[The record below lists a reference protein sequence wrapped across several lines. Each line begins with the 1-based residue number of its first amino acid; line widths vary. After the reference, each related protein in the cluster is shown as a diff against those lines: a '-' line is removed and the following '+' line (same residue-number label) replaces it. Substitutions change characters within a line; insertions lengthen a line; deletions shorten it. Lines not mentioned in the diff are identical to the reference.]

1 MRIEELDEVSSSS
14 SSCGRNDGVF
24 HTNHQIVRVDDA
36 AKRALVGAGA
46 RILFYPTLLYNVFRN
61 KIQAEFRWW
70 DEVDQFLLLGAVPFP
85 KDVPRLKQLGV
96 GGVIT
101 LNEPYETL
109 VPTSLYQAHGIDH
122 LVIPTR
128 DYLFAPSLADIS
140 TAVDFIH
147 RNTSSGKTTYV
158 HCKAG
163 RGRSTTIVLCYLVEY
178 KHMTPIAALEYV
190 RSRRPRVLLA
200 PTQWKAVQ
208 EFSQRT
214 PSTTTL
220 SPSGDAVLIT
230 KADLEG
236 YHGTCDDN
244 AGKELAI
251 VSRMVRT
258 RPMMARLSCLFAS
271 LKVSGVCG
279 PVTGRFPEAR
289 AC

>member
-1 MRIEELDEVSSSS
+1 MKIEQLDEAES
-14 SSCGRNDGVF
+14 DGEDRRSRKKVV
-24 HTNHQIVRVDDA
+24 VRVD

-46 RILFYPTLLYNVFRN
+46 RVLFYPTLLYNVLRN

-109 VPTSLYQAHGIDH
+109 VPTSLYHANEIEH

-128 DYLFAPSLADIS
+128 DYLFAPSSKDINR
-140 TAVDFIH
+140 AVDFIH
-147 RNTSSGKTTYV
+147 KNTCGGRTTYV

-163 RGRSTTIVLCYLVEY
+163 RGRSTTIVLCYLVKY
-178 KHMTPIAALEYV
+178 RHMTPSTAFEYV

-200 PTQWKAVQ
+200 SSQWK
-208 EFSQRT
+208 
-214 PSTTTL
+214 
-220 SPSGDAVLIT
+220 VLIT

-236 YHGTCDDN
+236 YYGTSDDSQKDLSIGLRSLR
-244 AGKELAI
+244 A
-251 VSRMVRT
+251 
-258 RPMMARLSCLFAS
+258 RPMIARLSCLLSS
-271 LKVSGVCG
+271 LRVGGSSSPLQVYWLRCVLAKLKFGSCSLINSL
-279 PVTGRFPEAR
+279 
-289 AC
+289 